1 MAISGDVPLTIRT
14 GDDESVTITF
24 SDETTGLPINITG
37 RTYRAQIRS
46 ASSSTTILASWTCA
60 VTNGAAGI
68 LTLSLTDTRTSTLSP
83 GFAVW
88 DLEETT
94 AGGIVSTP
102 LAGRVSIVQDVT
114 R

>member
-1 MAISGDVPLTIRT
+1 MAGTGDVPLTIRT
-14 GDDESVTITF
+14 GDDESVTVTF
-24 SDETTGLPINITG
+24 SDETTGDPVNITG

-46 ASSSTTILASWTCA
+46 TPGDSTILASWTCT
-60 VTNGAAGI
+60 VTNGAAGK
-68 LTLSLTDTRTSTLSP
+68 LTLTLADTITATLSP

-94 AGGIVSTP
+94 GAGLVSTP
-102 LAGRVSIVQDVT
+102 LGGRVTIVKDVS